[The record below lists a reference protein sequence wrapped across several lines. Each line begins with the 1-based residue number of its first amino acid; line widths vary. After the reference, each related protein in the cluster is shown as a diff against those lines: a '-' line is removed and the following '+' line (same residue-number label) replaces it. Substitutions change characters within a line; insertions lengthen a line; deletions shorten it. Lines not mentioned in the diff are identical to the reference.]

1 MTHLL
6 LLHGVPLQHQVPC
19 YPFQAAYLRVS
30 LPAKALL
37 PTPLCA
43 AYLQLFQ
50 VFTASIKCP
59 TWALCLVS
67 PAKALKGF
75 RITLAFDRC

>member
-1 MTHLL
+1 MTALL
-6 LLHGVPLQHQVPC
+6 LVHGVPLQHQVLR
-19 YPFQAAYLRVS
+19 YPFQANYLRVS

-50 VFTASIKCP
+50 VFAASIKSP
-59 TWALCLVS
+59 TSALFAWLL
-67 PAKALKGF
+67 PP
-75 RITLAFDRC
+75 RH